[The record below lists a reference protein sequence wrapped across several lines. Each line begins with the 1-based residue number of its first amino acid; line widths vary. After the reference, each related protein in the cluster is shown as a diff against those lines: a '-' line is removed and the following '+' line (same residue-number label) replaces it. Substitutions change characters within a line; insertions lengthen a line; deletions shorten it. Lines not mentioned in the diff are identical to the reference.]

1 MTEQEKIQ
9 YFDKI
14 NKQFHFIG
22 KIMTILSIAA
32 LLSFSFIAAAAY
44 GVWPSLKGFLA
55 GFANV
60 AVIYYPVAIAE
71 FLIFAPMLGTGGSY
85 LAFLTGNLTNLKI
98 PCAMNA
104 RDIAKVE
111 TGTPENEIIST
122 LSISASAIT
131 TMLIIFAGVLLLTPL
146 RPILEKPELA
156 PAFDNVVAAL
166 FGALG
171 LKYFLK
177 QPKIAVVPLIMMT
190 LLCILVPSMIS
201 QTSILIIPAGL
212 LALGIGYIL
221 FKKEKINV

>member
-1 MTEQEKIQ
+1 
-9 YFDKI
+9 
-14 NKQFHFIG
+14 
-22 KIMTILSIAA
+22 MTIISIAA
-32 LLSFSFIAAAAY
+32 LLSFSFIAAIVY
-44 GVWPSLKGFLA
+44 DVWTSLKGFLA

-71 FLIFAPMLGTGGSY
+71 FLIFAPTLGTGGSH
-85 LAFLTGNLTNLKI
+85 LAFLTGNLTNFKI

-111 TGTPENEIIST
+111 AGTPENEIIST

-131 TMLIIFAGVLLLTPL
+131 AMLIIFAGVLLLTPL

-171 LKYFLK
+171 LKYFIK
-177 QPKIAVVPLIMMT
+177 QPKIAVGSLVLMT

-221 FKKEKINV
+221 FRKKKIKV